1 MFMIGSFKTTINH
14 RQGNTMPA
22 LEDLTAALTANTAEI
37 QRLTAITEKLLAVRT
52 DAIET
57 VKSAAAPVDKPA
69 TSKKTEKP
77 AETAAASAE
86 EKPQPASAPPKITI
100 DELNAIISGEKKASD
115 DDMRAMGAFYVT
127 FGGTDTDP
135 VPQDEAKR
143 RMATVRTEI
152 LAHPKIKAETMATVP
167 ENMRK
172 AAAKKIG
179 DLIAAISA
187 PAADP
192 DEL

>member
-1 MFMIGSFKTTINH
+1 MIGSFETTINH

-22 LEDLTAALTANTAEI
+22 LEDLTAALNANTAEI

-57 VKSAAAPVDKPA
+57 VKSAAAPADKPA

-77 AETAAASAE
+77 AETAASAE

-100 DELNAIISGEKKASD
+100 DELNAIIAGEKKASD

-135 VPQDEAKR
+135 VPQEEAKR

>member
-1 MFMIGSFKTTINH
+1 MFMIGSFETTINH

-22 LEDLTAALTANTAEI
+22 LEDLTAALNANTAEI

-57 VKSAAAPVDKPA
+57 VKSAAAPADKPA

-77 AETAAASAE
+77 AETAASAE

-100 DELNAIISGEKKASD
+100 DELNAIIAGEKKASD

-135 VPQDEAKR
+135 VPQEEAKR

>member
-1 MFMIGSFKTTINH
+1 
-14 RQGNTMPA
+14 MPA

>member
-1 MFMIGSFKTTINH
+1 MIGSFKTTINH

-22 LEDLTAALTANTAEI
+22 LEDLTAALTATTAEI

-57 VKSAAAPVDKPA
+57 VKSAAAPADKPA

-77 AETAAASAE
+77 AETASASVE